1 MLPQADDN
9 YGTDSCSLLVTK
21 TQPPMIVIGT
31 KSSGKV
37 HHCVALSTEQCD
49 SAIDKASAAMTAGGG
64 GLSNKVCLF
73 LASTNGCDLI
83 YTLILG

>member
-1 MLPQADDN
+1 
-9 YGTDSCSLLVTK
+9 
-21 TQPPMIVIGT
+21 MIVIGT